1 MTQKII
7 GNSISVSLYKV
18 LLEHSHAH
26 LFTYFLWLFLH
37 IMAALTS
44 CNKLYGLQTLKDI
57 LSGP

>member
-18 LLEHSHAH
+18 LLEHSHAY
-26 LFTYFLWLFLH
+26 LFTYYLWLLLH

-44 CNKLYGLQTLKDI
+44 CNRNSMAYK
-57 LSGP
+57 P